1 MSNNQI
7 SQACGF
13 YCKVCCHRMFL
24 ICMFIYNI
32 YFHCL
37 PSLVVFAF
45 QGKFMDIQV
54 YHYIDAWLYPQWF
67 SIHELV
73 WKQESFLAA
82 WIQFEVLQTFHNFNV
97 FQVSLP
103 VTSVLQKIYRR
114 RRKKLNMQPEIR
126 WKNACEWE

>member
-32 YFHCL
+32 YFHLFTQFSCVCFPRQVHGHSRVSLYRRLTLSPVVLHSWISLEARKLFSCL
-37 PSLVVFAF
+37 NTIWSSS
-45 QGKFMDIQV
+45 DI
-54 YHYIDAWLYPQWF
+54 P
-67 SIHELV
+67 
-73 WKQESFLAA
+73 
-82 WIQFEVLQTFHNFNV
+82 FNV

-103 VTSVLQKIYRR
+103 VTSVLQKIYWR
-114 RRKKLNMQPEIR
+114 RRKKLNRQPEIR
-126 WKNACEWE
+126 WKNACGWE

>member
-54 YHYIDAWLYPQWF
+54 YHYIDAWLYPQCLLHSWISLEARKLF
-67 SIHELV
+67 SCLNTI
-73 WKQESFLAA
+73 WSSSD
-82 WIQFEVLQTFHNFNV
+82 IPFNV

-103 VTSVLQKIYRR
+103 VTSVLQKIYWR

-126 WKNACEWE
+126 WKNACGWE

>member
-1 MSNNQI
+1 
-7 SQACGF
+7 
-13 YCKVCCHRMFL
+13 MFL

-37 PSLVVFAF
+37 LSLVVFAF
-45 QGKFMDIQV
+45 QGKFMDIQE

-82 WIQFEVLQTFHNFNV
+82 WIQFEVLQTFHSMFLK
-97 FQVSLP
+97 FLY
-103 VTSVLQKIYRR
+103 L
-114 RRKKLNMQPEIR
+114 
-126 WKNACEWE
+126 